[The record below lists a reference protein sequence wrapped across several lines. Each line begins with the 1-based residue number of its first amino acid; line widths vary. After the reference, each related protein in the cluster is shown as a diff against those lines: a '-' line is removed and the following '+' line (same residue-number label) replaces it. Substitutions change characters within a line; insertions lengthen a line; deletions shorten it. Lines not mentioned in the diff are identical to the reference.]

1 MMLVLVRN
9 TSARWE
15 EEVSHVRFES
25 EAVRITTRN
34 ADNFFFLYHCFLFH
48 LRSQSGGGYEFPL
61 GVISQ

>member
-34 ADNFFFLYHCFLFH
+34 ADNFFSCIIAFCFILSLKVVVDMSFL
-48 LRSQSGGGYEFPL
+48 
-61 GVISQ
+61 